1 MLSFPPRLIQAQHGN
16 INPKKSRGRKNKGE
30 GEGKGRTPEIEAG
43 IAEGRGGR
51 EAKGVEGEGGAGGG
65 GDGKGDEGGAGKRT
79 KAISGG
85 VRSRRVGAEGLMEA
99 GFAGGDEAREGE
111 APHRAQRKLISTYE
125 TNGAI
130 NLLAQV

>member
-1 MLSFPPRLIQAQHGN
+1 MLSFTPRLIQAQHGN

-30 GEGKGRTPEIEAG
+30 GKDRTPEIEAG

-51 EAKGVEGEGGAGGG
+51 EAKGVEGESGAGRG

-99 GFAGGDEAREGE
+99 GFAGGGEAREGE
-111 APHRAQRKLISTYE
+111 TPHRAETYE
-125 TNGAI
+125 ANGAI
-130 NLLAQV
+130 NLLVEV